1 MEQFVEFAG
10 NHSLLFGALGLIL
23 GLLTY
28 NLLTG
33 SKGNVDPQGATALI
47 NQKDALV
54 VDVRPSADYSK
65 GHIIN
70 SMNIPL
76 NGFSKQI
83 NSLEKHKEKPVI
95 VSCRSGAQSTQ
106 ACAQLRK
113 AGFTDVYN
121 LRGGI
126 LAWQS
131 ANLPLS
137 RKKKK

>member
-28 NLLTG
+28 NLLVG
-33 SKGNVDPQGATALI
+33 GKGDVDPQAATILI
-47 NQKDALV
+47 NQKDAV
-54 VDVRPSADYSK
+54 VLDVRPSADYSK

-70 SMNIPL
+70 STNIPM

-83 NSLEKHKEKPVI
+83 NSLEKHKDKPVV
-95 VSCRSGAQSTQ
+95 VSCRSGAQSSQ

-113 AGFTDVYN
+113 AGFAEVYN
-121 LRGGI
+121 LKGGI
-126 LAWQS
+126 LAWQN

>member
-10 NHSLLFGALGLIL
+10 NHSMLFGALGLIL

-28 NLLTG
+28 NLMMG
-33 SKGNVDPQGATALI
+33 NKGTLDPQGATALI
-47 NQKDALV
+47 NHQDALV
-54 VDVRPSADYSK
+54 VDVRPTPDYAK

-70 SMNIPL
+70 SVNVPM

-83 NSLEKHKEKPVI
+83 NSLEKHKDKPVI
-95 VSCRSGAQSTQ
+95 VSCRSGAQSSQ

-113 AGFTDVYN
+113 AGFSEVYN

-126 LAWQS
+126 LAWQN